1 MVKEI
6 TVYEAGLDGLFDTP
20 EEAIEA
26 LASSLR
32 ETTMYVCEVCGN
44 WSLNC
49 QTAHECCNE
58 KHYKELLKQ
67 AKFNRS
73 HHRRHN
79 PRADEKEL
87 QKFAMAVKSAK
98 RKLERCQARIADS
111 KEKTNG

>member
-1 MVKEI
+1 MVKEV
-6 TVYEAGLDGLFDTP
+6 TVYEAEFDGLFDTP

-44 WSLNC
+44 WSLSR

-58 KHYKELLKQ
+58 EHYKELLKQ

-73 HHRRHN
+73 HHRKNN
-79 PRADEKEL
+79 PRASEKEL
-87 QKFAMAVKSAK
+87 QMFEMAVKSAK
-98 RKLERCQARIADS
+98 RKLERCQARIARHR
-111 KEKTNG
+111 ELTNG